1 MKIALFPGSF
11 DPITLGHTDIIKR
24 MIPLFD
30 KIIIGLGENSKKKYL
45 FSTSQRKEWI
55 EKIFSNET
63 KVEVQVYKNL
73 TIHFCQEIGANYLI
87 RGLRNASDFDYEK
100 NIAQLNSAMAS
111 EIESIFIIARPEL
124 SHISSTIVREIIS
137 FKGDVS
143 SFLPSNIALDIKAH

>member
-11 DPITLGHTDIIKR
+11 DPITLGHTDIINR
-24 MIPLFD
+24 TIPLFD

-45 FSTSQRKEWI
+45 FNTSQRKEWI
-55 EKIFSNET
+55 EKIFSNEP

-137 FKGDVS
+137 FNGDVT
-143 SFLPSNIALDIKAH
+143 SFLPSNIVLDIKAH

>member
-55 EKIFSNET
+55 EKIFSNEP
-63 KVEVQVYKNL
+63 KVEIQVYKNL

-100 NIAQLNSAMAS
+100 NIAQLNSAMAN
-111 EIESIFIIARPEL
+111 EVESIFIIARPEL

-137 FKGDVS
+137 FNGDVS
-143 SFLPSNIALDIKAH
+143 SFLPSTIAKDIKAH

>member
-11 DPITLGHTDIIKR
+11 DPITLGHTDIIHR

-55 EKIFSNET
+55 EKIFSNEP
-63 KVEVQVYKNL
+63 KVEIQVYKNL

-143 SFLPSNIALDIKAH
+143 NFLPSTIAKDIKAH